1 MVLRLAQARLG
12 SALPWLHGNIINEIT
27 TQPTTIVGSKKCKS
41 FFKWNF
47 FMSCIWLAPL
57 RRAAPAAEA
66 GTTRKTCPGH
76 KWFLVLTKLL
86 LWFNLRLLWLRLAE
100 ASWGWSCC
108 ISTTN
113 GLDWAVL
120 YSGPPEQEV
129 RVYVCRP
136 VVPGHPQILG
146 DQLTLSQPRGQIMY
160 FFYTPLDFQT
170 FQWPCRAFLNPV
182 PRRLNPISH
191 GQGQLTVPQY
201 TLLKNC
207 QSSLKCS
214 FFSDTL
220 GQRNTIS

>member
-1 MVLRLAQARLG
+1 ME
-12 SALPWLHGNIINEIT
+12 LHGNIINEIT

-47 FMSCIWLAPL
+47 FYVVYVFGW
-57 RRAAPAAEA
+57 RHYAAPAAEA

-86 LWFNLRLLWLRLAE
+86 LWFNLRLLWLL

-129 RVYVCRP
+129 RLCVQACRP
-136 VVPGHPQILG
+136 WAP
-146 DQLTLSQPRGQIMY
+146 S
-160 FFYTPLDFQT
+160 DFG
-170 FQWPCRAFLNPV
+170 RSA
-182 PRRLNPISH
+182 NPISTK
-191 GQGQLTVPQY
+191 GGRLCPPSQRSQLT
-201 TLLKNC
+201 
-207 QSSLKCS
+207 
-214 FFSDTL
+214 FSHD
-220 GQRNTIS
+220 